1 MASSKCCWP
10 GSSPK
15 KLSNHE
21 GSRRVPRHVAAFHPH
36 SGNTEVTS
44 IDTKIRIND
53 KIRAREI
60 RVIDENGGQL
70 GIMTPQTALALAEER
85 GLDLVEV
92 APQSVPPVCRI
103 LDYGKYLYQLNK
115 KQHDAKKKQKLIQVK
130 EVKFRPKTEE
140 HDYQFKKKHIERF
153 LSEGDKVKASVT
165 FRGREM
171 AHPDYGRHILQR
183 LKQELIDLALVES
196 DTRMEGRL
204 MFMLLAPKK
213 A

>member
-1 MASSKCCWP
+1 MTA
-10 GSSPK
+10 
-15 KLSNHE
+15 
-21 GSRRVPRHVAAFHPH
+21 
-36 SGNTEVTS
+36 

-183 LKQELIDLALVES
+183 LKQELIDMALVES

>member
-1 MASSKCCWP
+1 M
-10 GSSPK
+10 
-15 KLSNHE
+15 
-21 GSRRVPRHVAAFHPH
+21 
-36 SGNTEVTS
+36 TS
-44 IDTKIRIND
+44 IDTKVRINE

-60 RVIDENGGQL
+60 RVIDEEGGQL
-70 GIMTPQTALALAEER
+70 GIMTPQAALALALEK

-92 APQSVPPVCRI
+92 APMSAPPVCRI

-153 LSEGDKVKASVT
+153 LSAGDKVKASVM

-171 AHPDYGRHILQR
+171 AHPDFGRHILER
-183 LKQELIDLALVES
+183 LKQELAERVLVEA
-196 DTRMEGRL
+196 DTRMEGRF
-204 MFMLLAPKK
+204 MFMILGPKK

>member
-1 MASSKCCWP
+1 M
-10 GSSPK
+10 
-15 KLSNHE
+15 
-21 GSRRVPRHVAAFHPH
+21 
-36 SGNTEVTS
+36 TS

-115 KQHDAKKKQKLIQVK
+115 KQHDAKKKQKLIQIK

>member
-1 MASSKCCWP
+1 M
-10 GSSPK
+10 
-15 KLSNHE
+15 
-21 GSRRVPRHVAAFHPH
+21 
-36 SGNTEVTS
+36 TS

-60 RVIDENGGQL
+60 RVIDEDGGQL